1 MTEETKFVADVLKS
15 SRDSF
20 IAEEYVLNNGTGKL
34 HVYAEHYLLQPIEL
48 NVFMTMKKPKMA
60 IETKSP

>member
-20 IAEEYVLNNGTGKL
+20 IAEEYVLNKGTGKL
-34 HVYAEHYLLQPIEL
+34 HAYAEHYLLQPIEL